1 MSTFTSTVTCFD
13 VREAVVL
20 LAVAAKVLTV
30 AVQLLAVAGTLT
42 DTLLAHMALVA
53 HTLVADMTLVAVVGV
68 LAVEVLMVRRSMEE
82 ATCTT
87 VGPVEL
93 VEVSRPCP
101 ENLTLPIAPAP
112 KENIAL

>member
-1 MSTFTSTVTCFD
+1 M
-13 VREAVVL
+13 L
-20 LAVAAKVLTV
+20 LAV
-30 AVQLLAVAGTLT
+30 AVQLLAVAGTLV
-42 DTLLAHMALVA
+42 AHMALVA
-53 HTLVADMTLVAVVGV
+53 HTLVALVAVVGV
-68 LAVEVLMVRRSMEE
+68 LAVEVLVVRRSMEE

-112 KENIAL
+112 KETTLLCEVKYSFQAYYHFHRLEI

>member
-1 MSTFTSTVTCFD
+1 VSTVTCFD

-53 HTLVADMTLVAVVGV
+53 HTLVADTL
-68 LAVEVLMVRRSMEE
+68 LAHM